1 MGVRVCQ
8 LPHRRVLRLSS
19 GSLCSAQV
27 LHEPLPL
34 RWRELADT
42 LLEPMDRLLR
52 IIPPQP
58 VPVLVQVLQVVLLLL
73 VTQKFLL
80 VELLSES
87 FFGSIAL
94 STTLTLGLGALT
106 LKSILRS
113 EGTDPPSSPSEAQGV
128 R

>member
-1 MGVRVCQ
+1 
-8 LPHRRVLRLSS
+8 
-19 GSLCSAQV
+19 
-27 LHEPLPL
+27 
-34 RWRELADT
+34 
-42 LLEPMDRLLR
+42 MDRLLR

-80 VELLSES
+80 IELLSES
-87 FFGSIAL
+87 FFSSIAL